1 MPSRP
6 PVRSRSII
14 ASVKA
19 ARAGLA
25 VAARDLAGGRPGRRA
40 VAIVCVAVLLIF
52 AVAPFTG
59 CPIRLA
65 RPGVTLTIWDGPRWA
80 DEGGNRYHW
89 IKKKIA
95 EFEAAHPFVEV
106 VLVPVE
112 WNDLR
117 GLLDAAKEAGRF
129 PDVAPF
135 DLSAGGVTF
144 EEVKAGLL
152 EPVDDFI
159 TAADDL
165 SPEAKAAYTYD
176 GHLWGFPSTM
186 TGHALLLN
194 LDLFAKRG
202 VTPPADGKW
211 SWAEFRDACRK
222 LTFDSNGDGKTD
234 VWGFGAYVLPG
245 YYETWPFLYADG
257 ARPLS
262 GDFQS
267 YTLNSPAGVAALKRL
282 TDLVFVDKAAHPMT
296 GSAAVRNVF
305 DVFANKDKQQ
315 VAIAPWSAWAID
327 YLKTQDNV
335 IKNFAVV
342 EYPTGA
348 TGAAVT
354 IGGTSGF
361 VAFRQQD
368 TYKRGLAMALA
379 NYLTN
384 ANSQYELARGYHAF
398 PSRQRALD
406 LDPFAGDPAYQR
418 ASRII
423 FHAVSL
429 PSQPRWPD
437 LERIIQR
444 EVQMALLG
452 IKGPKEALDDAGAV
466 ITTFLAETSQPA
478 GGASEGAS
486 PGASEGASPG
496 ASEGASPGA
505 TPGSTPGSTP
515 GGG

>member
-1 MPSRP
+1 MQNLRRMPSLP
-6 PVRSRSII
+6 PTQSRSII
-14 ASVKA
+14 TSVKA
-19 ARAGLA
+19 APASFAAA
-25 VAARDLAGGRPGRRA
+25 VLDLAGGRPGRRA
-40 VAIVCVAVLLIF
+40 IAIACVAVLLIF
-52 AVAPFTG
+52 AVTPFTG

-65 RPGVTLTIWDGPRWA
+65 RPGVTLMVWDGPRWA
-80 DEGGNRYHW
+80 DESGNRYHW
-89 IKKKIA
+89 TESKIA

-106 VLVPVE
+106 VFVPVE

-117 GLLDAAKEAGRF
+117 GLLDTAKEAGRL

-135 DLSAGGVTF
+135 DLSAGGVTL

-152 EPVDDFI
+152 EPVDNSI
-159 TAADDL
+159 AAPGDL

-194 LDLFAKRG
+194 LDLFAKRD

-211 SWAEFRDACRK
+211 TWAEFRDACRK
-222 LTFDSNGDGKTD
+222 LTFDSNGDSKTD
-234 VWGFGAYVLPG
+234 VWGFSTYVLPG
-245 YYETWPFLYADG
+245 YYESWPFLYADG

-267 YTLNSPAGVAALKRL
+267 YTFNSPAGVAALKRL

-305 DVFANKDKQQ
+305 DLFANKDKQQ
-315 VAIAPWSAWAID
+315 VAIEPWSAWAID
-327 YLKTQDNV
+327 YLKTQDSA
-335 IKNFAVV
+335 IKNFAVA

-348 TGAAVT
+348 TGAPVT
-354 IGGTSGF
+354 VGGTSGF
-361 VAFRQQD
+361 VVLRQQD
-368 TYKRGLAMALA
+368 NYRRGLAMALA
-379 NYLTN
+379 NYLTS

-406 LDPFAGDPAYQR
+406 LDPFAGDPAYRKAAQ
-418 ASRII
+418 II

-429 PSQPRWPD
+429 PRQPRWPD

-444 EVQMALLG
+444 EIQMALLG
-452 IKGPKEALDDAGAV
+452 IKGPKEALDDAGTV
-466 ITTFLAETSQPA
+466 ITTFLAETNPPASQTP
-478 GGASEGAS
+478 GGAS
-486 PGASEGASPG
+486 PGT
-496 ASEGASPGA
+496 
-505 TPGSTPGSTP
+505 TPGTPP